1 MRSSKAKMTTPLPD
15 KVDDAPSK
23 WTSWMD
29 RPLSSV
35 QCFVGWLVSSA
46 LFLGLSALL
55 GGPSEGDAVESLYST
70 WAVAHGKFSCIY
82 PLKGAHQVASI
93 ARPSTFI
100 APLYPLISGAVAA
113 LLRIGH
119 DVAFPSSAQLG
130 PNCSAAVTAMYHWSL
145 SSNAVLPSIRIA
157 YLGWLILMAGAIA
170 LLRASNRGRTRW
182 EVVALL
188 LLAVA
193 PPALES
199 MVIYLHPQD
208 LIALGLILGALALI
222 RRDSWVWAGIL
233 LGLAT
238 TSQQFALLAL
248 APLLVVAPRSQK
260 LRLAAGA
267 VCAAALII
275 VPVVAFAPGRA
286 LRPALI
292 GSGSTPSNGGT
303 LVEDLRLH
311 GMLLFAV
318 ARLLPIALG
327 VAFAWWAKRR
337 LGPKLLEPVAL
348 VALIATTLGLRLV
361 FEENLFGYYFTALT
375 VMLILLDAVK
385 GRIRGYTIAWLA
397 LVTLAFDPIPW
408 GFASNGQSW
417 GLTARQQLPAW
428 FALIALLLI
437 AADLLRKRIR
447 WYILAWLVVD
457 VLTLVKMPWV
467 HTYLRRSMTIWFWQI
482 VLVPS
487 GLALAVGPLLKAIR
501 LRGEEV
507 PVGQTNYD

>member
-1 MRSSKAKMTTPLPD
+1 
-15 KVDDAPSK
+15 
-23 WTSWMD
+23 
-29 RPLSSV
+29 
-35 QCFVGWLVSSA
+35 
-46 LFLGLSALL
+46 
-55 GGPSEGDAVESLYST
+55 
-70 WAVAHGKFSCIY
+70 
-82 PLKGAHQVASI
+82 
-93 ARPSTFI
+93 
-100 APLYPLISGAVAA
+100 
-113 LLRIGH
+113 
-119 DVAFPSSAQLG
+119 
-130 PNCSAAVTAMYHWSL
+130 
-145 SSNAVLPSIRIA
+145 
-157 YLGWLILMAGAIA
+157 
-170 LLRASNRGRTRW
+170 
-182 EVVALL
+182 
-188 LLAVA
+188 
-193 PPALES
+193 
-199 MVIYLHPQD
+199 
-208 LIALGLILGALALI
+208 
-222 RRDSWVWAGIL
+222 
-233 LGLAT
+233 
-238 TSQQFALLAL
+238 
-248 APLLVVAPRSQK
+248 
-260 LRLAAGA
+260 
-267 VCAAALII
+267 
-275 VPVVAFAPGRA
+275 
-286 LRPALI
+286 
-292 GSGSTPSNGGT
+292 
-303 LVEDLRLH
+303 
-311 GMLLFAV
+311 MLLFAV